1 MCDVIE
7 AVPVFDISIRQIFSL
22 FCNDFYLIT
31 LLEKFRQL
39 DDDDDDDDRY
49 GGRKMCLILIS
60 TFWARIWSLKVSL
73 EPT

>member
-22 FCNDFYLIT
+22 FCNDFYLIIF
-31 LLEKFRQL
+31 LEKFRQL
-39 DDDDDDDDRY
+39 DDDDDDDRY

-60 TFWARIWSLKVSL
+60 TFWARI
-73 EPT
+73 